1 MKNKLNILC
10 IWNEEVATLE
20 EILPFRTLEAALDRG
35 WQFMVQW
42 DKEGKYT
49 LEEGD
54 KDFWYIW
61 QSLDDYMYVYE
72 AEFEE

>member
-1 MKNKLNILC
+1 MKNKIYLLC
-10 IWNEEVATLE
+10 IWNEEVTTLE